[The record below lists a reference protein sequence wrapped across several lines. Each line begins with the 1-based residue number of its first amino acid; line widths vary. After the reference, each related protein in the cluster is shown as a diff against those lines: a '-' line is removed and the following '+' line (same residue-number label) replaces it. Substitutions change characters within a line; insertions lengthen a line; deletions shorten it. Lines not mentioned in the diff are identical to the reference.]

1 MSKERINKRKLGAAE
16 TKRKIFEAASRLALE
31 YGIENVSVDSIVVA
45 AGVSKGSFYVHYES
59 KDALII
65 DLVNEH
71 TNIADRDY
79 KSFLI
84 SFSDTKGS
92 FDRLLLLAE
101 KIADYIEHKVGL
113 ENMKTLYKSHLTKA
127 IDTTSALNY
136 SREIYIIFHETL
148 EKGIKAGELRGD
160 ISVEFLANH
169 LILAIRGVI
178 FEWCVRY
185 PDFNFKEQLIDHF
198 RILLYGLKR

>member
-1 MSKERINKRKLGAAE
+1 MSKERINIRKLNAAE
-16 TKRKIFEAASRLALE
+16 TKRKIFEAASLLARE

-65 DLVNEH
+65 DLVNKY
-71 TNIADRDY
+71 TDIADKDY

-84 SFSDTKGS
+84 SLSDTKGS
-92 FDRLLLLAE
+92 FDRLILLAE
-101 KIADYIEHKVGL
+101 KIADYIEHKIGL

-127 IDTTSALNY
+127 IDTTSALSY
-136 SREIYIIFHETL
+136 GRELYIIFHETL
-148 EKGIKAGELRGD
+148 EKGIIAGELRED
-160 ISVEFLANH
+160 IPVETLANH

-178 FEWCVRY
+178 FEWCIRY